1 MSNLNMDLSGS
12 LETYRETGKVFR
24 IFKYGQNI
32 DFESTIFKDTLDVR
46 IISGGITE
54 TLVYG
59 TDYIVPDIF
68 KNNCE
73 NDGSR
78 ARFQD
83 PTFDRELI
91 SRM

>member
-83 PTFDRELI
+83 HTFDRELI
-91 SRM
+91 SQM

>member
-54 TLVYG
+54 L
-59 TDYIVPDIF
+59 
-68 KNNCE
+68 
-73 NDGSR
+73 
-78 ARFQD
+78 
-83 PTFDRELI
+83 
-91 SRM
+91 